1 MEWDSALLRRFREG
15 DPVALSE
22 IFRAHVD
29 ALAGVLRAR
38 AHQGGAFAH
47 LRSAMEFENVVFETF
62 ARAFEPRARATYDG
76 IRPYGHYLL
85 GIARNVVLEQLRRR
99 DLPSGLDLE
108 ELAGAEPTGA
118 PQGEQLHEDRE
129 LEGLL
134 EEFRRGLEGAEAQLY
149 ELRFVEGLPQE
160 DACARLGLTRIQ
172 LRRRERALKQR
183 LLEHLHGRGY
193 LRDLRPEGWSFVRV
207 RGES

>member
-1 MEWDSALLRRFREG
+1 MALLRGFREG
-15 DPVALSE
+15 DPAALSE
-22 IFRAHVD
+22 VFRTHVEV
-29 ALAGVLRAR
+29 LTRVLRAR

-47 LRSAMEFENVVFETF
+47 VRSAMEIENVVFETF
-62 ARAFEPRARATYDG
+62 ARAFEPRTRATYDG
-76 IRPYGHYLL
+76 VRPYGYYLL

-99 DLPSGLDLE
+99 DQPSGLDLE
-108 ELAGAEPTGA
+108 EMAGPELADS
-118 PQGEQLHEDRE
+118 QGEQLHEDRE

-134 EEFRRGLEGAEAQLY
+134 EEFRRGLDEAEARLY

-160 DACARLGLTRIQ
+160 DASARLGLSRIQ

-183 LLEHLHGRGY
+183 LLEHLHARGY
-193 LRDLRPEGWSFVRV
+193 LRDLQPEGWGFVRV